1 MNQCTFE
8 RYEKKCLLSAAEE
21 KATDWEISDWDRDGT
36 YDAASAV
43 YIQLSGDGVFID
55 GDGVMVES
63 STIAIAEEGTYVVSG
78 ALDGALHANGD
89 RTIEGGGRS
98 RTRRGWRSRITHFF
112 RQGALCE
119 MLPLLRSKAR
129 AGRVRVAISDI
140 K

>member
-8 RYEKKCLLSAAEE
+8 RYEKKCLLNAAEE
-21 KATDWEISDWDRDGT
+21 RATDWEISDRDRDGT

-89 RTIEGGGRS
+89 RTIEGGAPAPPD
-98 RTRRGWRSRITHFF
+98 
-112 RQGALCE
+112 GAAE
-119 MLPLLRSKAR
+119 EAEPAA
-129 AGRVRVAISDI
+129 AGEAA
-140 K
+140 

>member
-1 MNQCTFE
+1 MNQCTLE

-21 KATDWEISDWDRDGT
+21 KATDWEISDRDRDGT

-55 GDGVMVES
+55 GDGAMVES

-89 RTIEGGGRS
+89 RTIVGGAPAPPDG
-98 RTRRGWRSRITHFF
+98 
-112 RQGALCE
+112 GAE
-119 MLPLLRSKAR
+119 EAEPAA
-129 AGRVRVAISDI
+129 AGGAA
-140 K
+140 

>member
-21 KATDWEISDWDRDGT
+21 KATDWEISDRDRDGT

-55 GDGVMVES
+55 GDGAMVEG

-89 RTIEGGGRS
+89 RTIESGVPAPLD
-98 RTRRGWRSRITHFF
+98 
-112 RQGALCE
+112 GAETEL
-119 MLPLLRSKAR
+119 AA
-129 AGRVRVAISDI
+129 AGEAA
-140 K
+140 

>member
-89 RTIEGGGRS
+89 RTIEGGAPAPPD
-98 RTRRGWRSRITHFF
+98 
-112 RQGALCE
+112 GAAE
-119 MLPLLRSKAR
+119 EAEPAA
-129 AGRVRVAISDI
+129 AGEAA
-140 K
+140 

>member
-21 KATDWEISDWDRDGT
+21 KATDWEISDRDRAGT

-89 RTIEGGGRS
+89 RTIEGGAPAPPD
-98 RTRRGWRSRITHFF
+98 
-112 RQGALCE
+112 GAAE
-119 MLPLLRSKAR
+119 EAEPAA
-129 AGRVRVAISDI
+129 AGEAA
-140 K
+140 